1 MYLLLSLNF
10 LELLK
15 TILTFQL
22 LLVFKPWS
30 KQISHYTGSTSMQ
43 LRTVWLCPQEIASLK
58 KAWMN
63 YVWRRFYQQQ
73 RCKKKPL
80 WTLYTL
86 YRELYLDTF
95 LPIPFFSNCLW
106 RSHLRLKLER
116 VMLQWIGVEKQ
127 MREKALKRITT
138 PIRNFLKGKQK
149 PTFLLSGWGLQEW
162 TT

>member
-30 KQISHYTGSTSMQ
+30 KQITHYTGSTSMQ

-86 YRELYLDTF
+86 YRELYVDTF
-95 LPIPFFSNCLW
+95 LPIPFF
-106 RSHLRLKLER
+106 RSPSCTIYHIHSR
-116 VMLQWIGVEKQ
+116 
-127 MREKALKRITT
+127 KRWHRGQKRYTVQ
-138 PIRNFLKGKQK
+138 NFLLKSYFFKTCLYANNKKGREMEENK
-149 PTFLLSGWGLQEW
+149 
-162 TT
+162 